1 MMARCECGRP
11 GVYTVVL
18 AKNGVVEDQV
28 TFCEVCGVSRPV
40 LKALGELDL
49 TMGIAPDVSPDA
61 ADDPMGDFMGRN
73 E

>member
-1 MMARCECGRP
+1 MMTKCECGRP

-40 LKALGELDL
+40 LKALSELGL
-49 TMGIAPDVSPDA
+49 TMGIAPDVNPDA